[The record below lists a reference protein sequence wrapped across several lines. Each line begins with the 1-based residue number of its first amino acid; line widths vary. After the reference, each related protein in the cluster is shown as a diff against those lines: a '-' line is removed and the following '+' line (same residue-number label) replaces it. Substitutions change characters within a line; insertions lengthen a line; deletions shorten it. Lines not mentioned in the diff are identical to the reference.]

1 MAENETMNEQAG
13 TDSMR
18 VSREAEIASVI
29 RAKYSIDDQIAIL
42 RQKDQ
47 KPEEYEAFFRFAE
60 DAKTAVTAARAAKA
74 AAKEGQT

>member
-1 MAENETMNEQAG
+1 MEEKETMNEQAG

-29 RAKYSIDDQIAIL
+29 KAVKAK
-42 RQKDQ
+42 
-47 KPEEYEAFFRFAE
+47 
-60 DAKTAVTAARAAKA
+60 VTAARAAEA